1 MGLGDDLMI
10 TNFVEQEK
18 KKHPNK
24 QIVIGN
30 LEEKIIYDSLI
41 YLNNPNITPI
51 DKVDREKPIH
61 FINYHTRNRP
71 YIDYQKSNNNNWQW
85 NMNFSP
91 IPGKLYFS
99 EDEKIKAKTILNA
112 AKDHWNK
119 NYSTKFQGVIF
130 FESTSTK
137 TDESFYYNKM
147 KNKDWGQSNWKEL
160 ILRLKENYLVVQ
172 SKHENSNRYEGA
184 YYSSINFD
192 FRTACAIMN
201 MCDLFVGPEGGF
213 GHAAAALGKR
223 AVLYFGGWIHPKVT
237 GYHAHENI
245 YFDHPKSPCGAVG
258 HICSHCEEARKS
270 ITIDDVY
277 RKVISILGN

>member
-51 DKVDREKPIH
+51 NKVNRDKPIH
-61 FINYHTRNRP
+61 FINYHNRNRP
-71 YIDYQKSNNNNWQW
+71 YIDYQNSNNDNWKW
-85 NMNFSP
+85 NMKFSP
-91 IPGKLYFS
+91 TPGKIYLA
-99 EDEKIKAKTILNA
+99 ENEKTTAMTILNA
-112 AKDHWNK
+112 AKAQWNNNNSSNFK
-119 NYSTKFQGVIF
+119 AVIF

-137 TDESFYYNKM
+137 IENSFYFNKM
-147 KNKDWGQSNWKEL
+147 KNKDWGESNWQE
-160 ILRLKENYLVVQ
+160 IIYRLKSDYLIIQ
-172 SKHENSNRYEGA
+172 SKHEKSKKFEGT
-184 YYSSINFD
+184 YYSSIDFD

-201 MCDLFVGPEGGF
+201 ECDLFLGPEGGF
-213 GHAAAALGKR
+213 GHAAAALGKK

-237 GYHAHENI
+237 GYNFHENI
-245 YFDHPKSPCGAVG
+245 YFDHAKSPCGSVG
-258 HICSHCEEARKS
+258 YICDHCEQARRS
-270 ITIDDVY
+270 IKVGYVY
-277 RKVISILGN
+277 DKVISILNI